1 MISSNYY
8 LNSELDI
15 LSTSPFNSDDYC
27 LNELKENGSNMLND
41 IGNDD
46 DLFSQL
52 MNSINGE
59 TKSCND
65 DEKTL
70 LLGNE
75 SPGNLTDYDIDF
87 DIDTF
92 NNQNES
98 SLIPMYQIKEEEVSN
113 SAFSDAFSV
122 DNESVEQ
129 HKTVSPPKR
138 QRFTN
143 VHQDNKLKPAT
154 KSQYNFRSANKAP
167 KRYFNEDEQS
177 INNSANKI
185 SRRYFNDDEESMN
198 KNDKSMSKNAI
209 AARENREKKKKYI
222 NDLER
227 SVCEL
232 TKENT
237 NLKIN
242 MKSIETQAGGLREEN
257 IYLKSVLSNVESIS
271 ELIQHMS
278 TAKNV
283 KFIGTSLALDLK
295 HQQEKPNL
303 MSPNSTVR
311 KSQRIIDKKNQ
322 PGICFHV
329 NNNNVSL
336 EFCRKCNE
344 NARQTLNYT
353 KSGK

>member
-27 LNELKENGSNMLND
+27 LNELKESGSKMLND
-41 IGNDD
+41 IGND

-92 NNQNES
+92 DNQNES
-98 SLIPMYQIKEEEVSN
+98 SLIQTYQIKEEKVSN

-138 QRFTN
+138 QRLTN
-143 VHQDNKLKPAT
+143 VHQDNKPKPT
-154 KSQYNFRSANKAP
+154 KSQYNFRSTNKAC
-167 KRYFNEDEQS
+167 KRYFNEDEE
-177 INNSANKI
+177 NVT
-185 SRRYFNDDEESMN
+185 

-222 NDLER
+222 NDLEK

-242 MKSIETQAGGLREEN
+242 MKSLETQAGGLREEN

-278 TAKNV
+278 TTKNV
-283 KFIGTSLALDLK
+283 NFIGTSLAVDLK
-295 HQQEKPNL
+295 NQQEKPNL
-303 MSPNSTVR
+303 MSPNSIVR

>member
-1 MISSNYY
+1 MCPGGHALGLVISHW
-8 LNSELDI
+8 
-15 LSTSPFNSDDYC
+15 T
-27 LNELKENGSNMLND
+27 
-41 IGNDD
+41 
-46 DLFSQL
+46 Q
-52 MNSINGE
+52 
-59 TKSCND
+59 
-65 DEKTL
+65 
-70 LLGNE
+70 
-75 SPGNLTDYDIDF
+75 
-87 DIDTF
+87 DTAC
-92 NNQNES
+92 
-98 SLIPMYQIKEEEVSN
+98 YQVW
-113 SAFSDAFSV
+113 
-122 DNESVEQ
+122 
-129 HKTVSPPKR
+129 
-138 QRFTN
+138 
-143 VHQDNKLKPAT
+143 
-154 KSQYNFRSANKAP
+154 
-167 KRYFNEDEQS
+167 
-177 INNSANKI
+177 
-185 SRRYFNDDEESMN
+185 
-198 KNDKSMSKNAI
+198 DKSMSKNAI

-222 NDLER
+222 NDLEK

-242 MKSIETQAGGLREEN
+242 MKSLETQAGGLREEN